1 MRTAFF
7 MRVSQRRQRQPEN
20 RRTGE
25 AGEKNE
31 ARKSDPRTLSKRV
44 SLLAGYVHFY
54 PILHRP
60 HPKTT
65 FPEWTVEYFLFN
77 LL

>member
-1 MRTAFF
+1 MG
-7 MRVSQRRQRQPEN
+7 RVAQSKATKA
-20 RRTGE
+20 TGE
-25 AGEKNE
+25 PAKAGEENE
-31 ARKSDPRTLSKRV
+31 ARKNDPRTLSKRV
-44 SLLAGYVHFY
+44 SLLVGYVHFY

-60 HPKTT
+60 HAKTT